1 MSGLGTEQ
9 SRDMPP
15 PSSCSMMYQA
25 VRAIRSALLAIRV
38 RGTPCSHST
47 RFEVERAKM
56 SKALNC
62 MAASLLLVSALALTS
77 QSSATAATTS
87 CSVVGTWELT
97 GITVDGKAI
106 ASRGQQ
112 RKIVTADHFM
122 WINQATRRDT
132 LPLKTR
138 ADSLVYSSVGG
149 GSGTY
154 RLQGNS
160 YVEHIDYFNDPAY
173 LGKDWKAT
181 CRTDKNHWVH
191 SYTLP
196 GAAGAAP
203 QAVVENW
210 RRVA

>member
-1 MSGLGTEQ
+1 
-9 SRDMPP
+9 
-15 PSSCSMMYQA
+15 
-25 VRAIRSALLAIRV
+25 
-38 RGTPCSHST
+38 
-47 RFEVERAKM
+47 
-56 SKALNC
+56 
-62 MAASLLLVSALALTS
+62 
-77 QSSATAATTS
+77 
-87 CSVVGTWELT
+87 LT
-97 GITVDGKAI
+97 GITVDGKAV
-106 ASRGQQ
+106 ASPGQQ
-112 RKIVTADHFM
+112 RKIVTAAHFM
-122 WINQATRRDT
+122 WINQAARRDT
-132 LPLKTR
+132 LPRKTR

-181 CRTDKNHWVH
+181 CRTDKHHWVH

>member
-1 MSGLGTEQ
+1 
-9 SRDMPP
+9 
-15 PSSCSMMYQA
+15 
-25 VRAIRSALLAIRV
+25 
-38 RGTPCSHST
+38 
-47 RFEVERAKM
+47 M
-56 SKALNC
+56 SKALNY
-62 MAASLLLVSALALTS
+62 MAASLVLVTALWVAPQASA
-77 QSSATAATTS
+77 SAVIAN
-87 CSVVGTWELT
+87 CRVIGTWELT
-97 GITVDGKAI
+97 GITVDGKAV
-106 ASRGQQ
+106 ATPGQQ

>member
-1 MSGLGTEQ
+1 
-9 SRDMPP
+9 
-15 PSSCSMMYQA
+15 
-25 VRAIRSALLAIRV
+25 
-38 RGTPCSHST
+38 
-47 RFEVERAKM
+47 M
-56 SKALNC
+56 SKALNGISTSLVLL
-62 MAASLLLVSALALTS
+62 ASLWLAP
-77 QSSATAATTS
+77 QSSASAAIAS
-87 CSVVGTWELT
+87 CRVVGTWELT

-106 ASRGQQ
+106 AAPGQQ
-112 RKIVTADHFM
+112 RKIVTAGHFM
-122 WINQATRRDT
+122 WINQATHRDT

-160 YVEHIDYFNDPAY
+160 YVEHIDYFGDPTF

>member
-1 MSGLGTEQ
+1 
-9 SRDMPP
+9 
-15 PSSCSMMYQA
+15 
-25 VRAIRSALLAIRV
+25 
-38 RGTPCSHST
+38 
-47 RFEVERAKM
+47 M
-56 SKALNC
+56 SKALNS
-62 MAASLLLVSALALTS
+62 MAASLLLVSALGLVS
-77 QSSATAATTS
+77 QSSATAATAS
-87 CSVVGTWELT
+87 CSVIGTWELT
-97 GITVDGKAI
+97 GITVDGKAV
-106 ASRGQQ
+106 AAPGQQ
-112 RKIVTADHFM
+112 RKIVTAGHFM

-138 ADSLVYSSVGG
+138 ADSLAYSSVGG

-196 GAAGAAP
+196 GASGAAP
-203 QAVVENW
+203 QAVIETW